1 MTKDE
6 LTEKVCAEYEA
17 IRSSLI
23 DSSIPKARIQVDFLS
38 ETEISKPNQ
47 VPAYFQDAHKIR
59 MVFLE
64 SDLDDP
70 LAINGFEFSGQKP
83 VWKTELLH
91 EIIHEY
97 QFNCVPVATEAGI
110 QLMKSLCGNFSG
122 PGHDEKFYTAIC
134 ECADKL
140 GLTPETLLKNI

>member
-6 LTEKVCAEYEA
+6 LTKKVCAEYEA
-17 IRSSLI
+17 KRSLLI
-23 DSSIPKARIQVDFLS
+23 GSSIPKARIQVDIVS
-38 ETEISKPNQ
+38 ETEIQKANQ
-47 VPAYFQDAHKIR
+47 VSAYFYDEHKIR
-59 MVFLE
+59 IVFLE

-70 LAINGFEFSGQKP
+70 LAIDGFMFSGQIP

-97 QFNCVPVATEAGI
+97 QFKCVPVPTEAGI
-110 QLMKSLCGNFSG
+110 QLMRNWRGNFSG

-134 ECADKL
+134 ECAVKL
-140 GLTPETLLKNI
+140 GWSPETLLQNI